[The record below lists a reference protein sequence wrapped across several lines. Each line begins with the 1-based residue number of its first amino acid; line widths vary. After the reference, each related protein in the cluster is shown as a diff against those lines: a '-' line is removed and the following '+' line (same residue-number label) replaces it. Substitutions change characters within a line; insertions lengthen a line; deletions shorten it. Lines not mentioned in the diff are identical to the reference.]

1 VSCKLTQRFVPG
13 YLDGELDLS
22 RTIEMETHLQVCAE
36 CVRELE
42 KQRALRAALQRGSLA
57 FAAPD
62 GLRAR
67 IQASLLAAADSASAP
82 AANAAPAQAAVTPAT
97 LPAPGRERMRESA
110 ARWSPFKI
118 LRWASAFGVLA
129 LCTVIAWQLLPGLH
143 GPTND
148 EQLAAEIFTSHVRS
162 LEANHLMDVV
172 STDQH
177 TVKPWF
183 DGKLDF
189 SPPVEDLASDGFPL
203 MGGRL
208 DYLAGHQVAA
218 LIYQRRKHII
228 NVYVWPDAIAGVASS
243 AQTSA
248 QTLEPRQGYNMIHWA
263 SGGFQ
268 FWAISDV
275 GASDLADFVRLLQ
288 GRMGARNK

>member
-1 VSCKLTQRFVPG
+1 VSCKLTTRFVPG

-36 CVRELE
+36 CARELQ
-42 KQRALRAALQRGSLA
+42 KQQALRAALQRGSLA
-57 FAAPD
+57 FAAPES
-62 GLRAR
+62 LRAR
-67 IQASLLAAADSASAP
+67 IRTSLLAAVTAPAANSAP
-82 AANAAPAQAAVTPAT
+82 AASPTAVPVQRSI
-97 LPAPGRERMRESA
+97 PERRAE
-110 ARWSPFKI
+110 WSVFQF
-118 LRWASAFGVLA
+118 LRWASAFAVLA
-129 LCTVIAWQLLPGLH
+129 LCTVVAWQLVPGLH

-148 EQLAAEIFTSHVRS
+148 QQLAAEIFTSHVRS

-203 MGGRL
+203 VGGRL
-208 DYLAGHQVAA
+208 DYLEGHQVAA

-228 NVYVWPDAIAGVASS
+228 NVYVWPDAAGS
-243 AQTSA
+243 AA
-248 QTLEPRQGYNMIHWA
+248 APDAAKTLQPRQGYNMIRW
-263 SGGFQ
+263 SGGGFQ

-275 GASDLADFVRLLQ
+275 SSADLEEFVRVLRTHSGVQ
-288 GRMGARNK
+288 SK